1 MLEQFLGLPSYLIIA
16 LSVLAP
22 VLFAVPIVR
31 LVTKKRIDT
40 RDDDNTVLA
49 PTIAFIGTAF
59 TLLLAFVIV
68 NIWSDQVAKQDVLF
82 KEMTTIENIL
92 IEVKIIDPTLAPQLK
107 DKVLEYMD
115 DVVKYEID
123 QKPPIGGDKV
133 TEETFEQVLVMIDQL
148 ERKLSADPTTA
159 AEAQSFFEETREW
172 ITDREMRV
180 NKASGELDPT
190 FTLILVFLALL
201 TVMSVALLPAS
212 SALWAKWTQTI
223 GVATAVGLVMG
234 LVFYI
239 ASDSFTKGAEEEQ
252 ILRIEEAL
260 YKSDVA
266 PMETSNDAPSEI
278 KG

>member
-1 MLEQFLGLPSYLIIA
+1 M
-16 LSVLAP
+16 P
-22 VLFAVPIVR
+22 VLLSVPIVL
-31 LVTKKRIDT
+31 LVAKKKIDT

-92 IEVKIIDPTLAPQLK
+92 IEVKVVDPAFAPKLK
-107 DKVLEYMD
+107 EKVLEYMD

-123 QKPPIGGDKV
+123 QKPPIGGDKA
-133 TEETFEQVLVMIDQL
+133 TEETFEQVLVMIDEL
-148 ERKLSADPTTA
+148 ERELAVDPAKA

-172 ITDREMRV
+172 ITDREERV

-190 FTLILVFLALL
+190 FTLILIFLALL
-201 TVMSVALLPAS
+201 TVLSVALLPAS
-212 SALWAKWTQTI
+212 TALWAKWTQTI

-252 ILRIEEAL
+252 VIRIEEAL
-260 YKSDVA
+260 YKTDTG
-266 PMETSNDAPSEI
+266 PIETSNNAPTEI